1 MFGGYYGTPANS
13 RSYIPQGTMTFAAG
27 DTIATNSFVGEQPLD
42 SAEETTEKRLINHN
56 NGEELEVDSTPIA
69 KPKRKLPPTK
79 KEDDDEEDSDD
90 GSWSFLGKN
99 KGYPSYMA
107 FFPIMIGGSS
117 SGKGRSDDGVYPGSA
132 TAIANSFSTG
142 KGGVATSHA
151 TSFGDPSLSALF
163 KNGFNRKAP
172 RPVED

>member
-56 NGEELEVDSTPIA
+56 NGEELEVDVSTP

-79 KEDDDEEDSDD
+79 KEENDEEDSDD
-90 GSWSFLGKN
+90 SSWSFLGKN
-99 KGYPSYMA
+99 KGFPSYMA
-107 FFPIMIGGSS
+107 FFPIMIGGGS
-117 SGKGRSDDGVYPGSA
+117 SGAKGRSDDGFYPGSA